1 MCSACGE
8 LYSPSE
14 WRSERIE
21 LCDDHWA
28 ELRGLWVHTIC
39 RACVG
44 VGAVQHG
51 IMVIRDGSAV
61 PFGSADDTE
70 QPVTCGGDCEWSG
83 GDEEEP
89 VHVRW

>member
-1 MCSACGE
+1 MCSSCGE
-8 LYSPSE
+8 LHAPSE
-14 WRSERIE
+14 WGNERIE

-51 IMVIRDGSAV
+51 IMDVRNDGAV

-83 GDEEEP
+83 GDEGEP